1 MDAHSMLD
9 MVNAALH
16 TDGDVQRLLS
26 AGEHAQPAL
35 RLLDDADHAV
45 QRAALLAI
53 WASAP
58 APAADADEAAVRAAV
73 ALAISRGDS
82 SSDGIL
88 AAALDAR
95 MRGRL
100 GDLAAVSMVRRLL
113 VPSALAY
120 DELCAFADAVL
131 GALDAATSDICYARS
146 EGGARLV
153 IDPLAALVRP
163 ADADLVRAALVGV
176 YVYCPAV
183 RPLYARPGPLGAV
196 DDEFLVNAYALYQ
209 RYVCGSNALGAR
221 ALLRSLA
228 EILDYMDV
236 R

>member
-1 MDAHSMLD
+1 MLALA
-9 MVNAALH
+9 NAALH
-16 TDGDVQRLLS
+16 TDDDVRRLLDR
-26 AGEHAQPAL
+26 AADVHPAL

-53 WASAP
+53 WAASDE
-58 APAADADEAAVRAAV
+58 PAASGDEAAMRAAV
-73 ALAISRGDS
+73 ALAMSRGDS

-95 MRGRL
+95 MRARL
-100 GDLAAVSMVRRLL
+100 GSDLAAVSVVRRLL
-113 VPSALAY
+113 VPSAIAY
-120 DELCAFADAVL
+120 DEIRDLASIVLDAVD
-131 GALDAATSDICYARS
+131 GYTSDICYARS
-146 EGGARLV
+146 ENGSRLV
-153 IDPLAALVRP
+153 IDLLAALVRP
-163 ADADLVRAALVGV
+163 VDADLARAALVGV

-183 RPLYARPGPLGAV
+183 RALYARPGPLGAV

-228 EILDYMDV
+228 EVLDYMDV